1 MSDKKETTTIIDGLV
16 YKWDKPWYFVI
27 CDTVYH
33 RRAFKDEWENY
44 YFDDCY
50 WVVLE

>member
-1 MSDKKETTTIIDGLV
+1 MNDGETAILDGLV
-16 YKWDKPWYFVI
+16 YECRHIWFFAV

-33 RRAFKDEWENY
+33 RRAFKDEFENY

-50 WVVLE
+50 WMVLE